1 MPTSYKITVWVVFYL
16 CVQVASSAGF
26 VFPLGDANP
35 WYNTL
40 NEPSFAPPGWVFGP
54 VWTTLYILIATS
66 IYRVVVT
73 LDHSWNHWIPLA
85 VGLWALQLAL
95 NTIWTPVFAGAQNLE
110 VAFFYIILLWSS
122 ILLYIFVSWK
132 VDRWSSIIMVPYLAW
147 VSFAS
152 VLNYT
157 YWQLNI

>member
-1 MPTSYKITVWVVFYL
+1 MSRSYHISVWIVFYL

-35 WYNTL
+35 WYATL
-40 NEPSFAPPGWVFGP
+40 TDPSFAPPSWVFGP

-66 IYRVVVT
+66 AYRVVVS
-73 LDHSWNHWIPLA
+73 LDHSWNKWVPLA
-85 VGLWALQLAL
+85 VGLWALQLSL

-110 VAFFYIILLWSS
+110 VALYYIVMLWVS
-122 ILLYIFVSWK
+122 IAAYIVVSWK
-132 VDRWSSIIMVPYLAW
+132 IDRTASLIMVPYLAW
-147 VSFAS
+147 VSFAT